1 VAGRGISCSPA
12 GTRALDVIVMHQS
25 DSPALWIRRL
35 GPGAYAV
42 EGPPTV
48 DSLAGGDGLL
58 VDESRAAAAWIDIAD
73 VSLRPDTPVGEA
85 TTGAGNALVVVT
97 GMRRNRW
104 VVTERRPP
112 GRDMP
117 SSRSIVVTADQSAGL
132 YVAAFAY
139 RWIAVGLPLPE
150 LAHQPALITA
160 PRAMPSGTA

>member
-1 VAGRGISCSPA
+1 MAGRSISCSPA

-42 EGPPTV
+42 EWPATA

-73 VSLRPDTPVGEA
+73 VSLRPDTPGGEA
-85 TTGAGNALVVVT
+85 ATGAGNALVVT
-97 GMRRNRW
+97 GVRRNRW
-104 VVTERRPP
+104 VVTDRRPS
-112 GRDMP
+112 GRGVR
-117 SSRSIVVTADQSAGL
+117 SSQSIVVTADQSAGL
-132 YVAAFAY
+132 YLAAFAY

-150 LAHQPALITA
+150 LAHQSALITA